1 VLLVIALVVIAAVP
15 GGLVGAAVA
24 TAYGVAALRAAH
36 HRAGRERSA
45 ESRRELLDRLGAAA
59 ADLRAGVTAATALR
73 AGAPAATALL
83 PPATGDPGP
92 EQDPEQGRDPLRS
105 WVGVAVALAE
115 RTGAPL
121 AEVLER
127 LEADGRA
134 TDRARSAAAAQAAGS
149 QATAWLLS
157 GLPVGGIALGYA
169 IGADPLAVLFRTPV
183 GAGCALGAVALQLAG
198 LAWCRRITRQDEV
211 AG

>member
-24 TAYGVAALRAAH
+24 AAYGVAALRAAH

-59 ADLRAGVTAATALR
+59 ADLRAGV
-73 AGAPAATALL
+73 PAATALL

-105 WVGVAVALAE
+105 WVGVVVALAE

-121 AEVLER
+121 AELLER

-134 TDRARSAAAAQAAGS
+134 TDRARSGAAAQAAGS

-198 LAWCRRITRQDEV
+198 LAWSRRITRQEV